1 MLPQQ
6 KIFIG
11 LVVADA
17 GSKLLAHLLLQPNQ
31 EATASALLDLV
42 LRVNPV
48 GLGSS
53 AQTLLAFSQ
62 GYSEL
67 GFVSCLCF
75 GFGALL
81 LVLSY
86 RQWLSAR
93 TVTLSLIGTLVFVL
107 ALAHAF
113 PSIATGGLGS
123 IVVLRLSQCFLW
135 VVIWTLSTA
144 RYWKVGAL
152 LFAAAGTG
160 NFLSFLYPPYGVI
173 DFLWSPFFN
182 RAIGLGV
189 FNLAD
194 MFWIAGIAVFFLAAR
209 NSALTRLLR
218 QTGPVPP

>member
-1 MLPQQ
+1 
-6 KIFIG
+6 
-11 LVVADA
+11 VVADA
-17 GSKLLAHLLLQPNQ
+17 GSKLLAYLLLQPNQ
-31 EATASALLDLV
+31 EATATALLGLV

-62 GYSEL
+62 GYREL
-67 GFVSCLCF
+67 GFVSCFCF
-75 GFGALL
+75 GLGALL

-86 RQWLSAR
+86 RQRLSAR
-93 TVTLSLIGTLVFVL
+93 TVALSLVGTLVFVL
-107 ALAHAF
+107 ALARAF
-113 PSIATGGLGS
+113 PSAAAGSLGS

-160 NFLSFLYPPYGVI
+160 NFLSFLYPPHGII
-173 DFLWSPFFN
+173 DFLWSPFLN
-182 RAIGLGV
+182 RAIGLGI

-194 MFWIAGIAVFFLAAR
+194 IFWIAGIVVFLLAAT
-209 NSALTRLLR
+209 NSALTRFMR